1 MTYATTGAGSRGPVG
16 LVLTAGGARGAYQ
29 AGVLKR
35 VGERLSRYS
44 PKSPFAIVAGA
55 SAGAING
62 AAVAAYSDQF
72 AEGTL
77 RLSVLWS
84 ALTAEQ
90 VYRTDLRAI
99 LGNVV
104 RAGLDFGLGAWFGA
118 GRVAA
123 LLDAAPLRTL
133 LAREL
138 PLAGIGR
145 AIESGDLSAIAITAS
160 GYHSGI
166 SYIFV
171 QGAPGHPVWR
181 KSRRIVLPAEITVDH
196 ICASAAIPLVFPP
209 VALSTGER
217 SAWFG
222 DGAMRLT
229 HPLSPAIRLGAER
242 ILAIGVRCAGA
253 AETLAERETEPAEG
267 VLAAMPRRPPLAQIM
282 GVFLNAIFLDHL
294 DADLDHLV
302 RMNAFVK
309 AYESATGEPPA
320 QSDLVEPMRVV
331 EPLIVSP
338 SVDLA
343 EIADEL
349 SYRMPRTLRMA
360 LSGLGEPDPRSA
372 DLNSYLLFEPEY
384 ARALID
390 IGYHDANMR
399 IDEIEAFLMDEAP
412 ATRQRV
418 AATAIRPRRV
428 PRRT

>member
-1 MTYATTGAGSRGPVG
+1 MAYSTAGGASHGPVG

-35 VGERLSRYS
+35 IGERLDRYS
-44 PKSPFAIVAGA
+44 SRSPFAIVAGA

-72 AEGTL
+72 AVGTM

-90 VYRTDLRAI
+90 VYRVDLRAI
-99 LGNVV
+99 LGNAM
-104 RAGLDFGLGAWFGA
+104 RAGLDFGLGPWLGA
-118 GRVAA
+118 GRLAA

-138 PLAGIGR
+138 PLEGIGR
-145 AIESGDLSAIAITAS
+145 AIDRGDLSAIAITAS

-171 QGAPGHPVWR
+171 QGAPGHATWR
-181 KSRRIVLPAEITVDH
+181 KSRRIVIPAEITVDH

-242 ILAIGVRCAGA
+242 ILAIGVRCAGT
-253 AETLAERETEPAEG
+253 AETLAERETELGTGEQAT
-267 VLAAMPRRPPLAQIM
+267 MPRRPPLAQIM

-294 DADLDHLV
+294 DADIDHLM

-309 AYESATGEPPA
+309 ACENAAGGGPA
-320 QSDLVEPMRVV
+320 GQDLVEPMRVV
-331 EPLIVSP
+331 EPLIMAP

-372 DLNSYLLFEPEY
+372 DLNSYLLFDPEY

-399 IDEIEAFLMDEAP
+399 IDEIEAFLMGDKL
-412 ATRQRV
+412 T
-418 AATAIRPRRV
+418 
-428 PRRT
+428 

>member
-1 MTYATTGAGSRGPVG
+1 MVYSTTSGRPGGPVG

-35 VGERLSRYS
+35 IGERMGHYASR
-44 PKSPFAIVAGA
+44 SPFAIVAGA

-62 AAVAAYSDQF
+62 AAVAAYSDRF
-72 AEGTL
+72 SEGTL
-77 RLSVLWS
+77 RLALLWS

-99 LGNVV
+99 FGNAV
-104 RAGLDFGLGAWFGA
+104 RAGLDFGLGAWLGA

-123 LLDAAPLRTL
+123 LLDAAPLRAL
-133 LAREL
+133 LMREL
-138 PLAGIGR
+138 PLDGIGR
-145 AIESGDLSAIAITAS
+145 AIERGDLSAIAITAS

-209 VALSTGER
+209 VALSTGVR

-242 ILAIGVRCAGA
+242 ILAIGVRCAGT
-253 AETLAERETEPAEG
+253 AETLAERETEPGTGEQAS
-267 VLAAMPRRPPLAQIM
+267 MPRRPPLAQIM

-294 DADLDHLV
+294 DADLDHLM

-309 AYESATGEPPA
+309 TYESATGERPA

-331 EPLIVSP
+331 EPLVVSP

-349 SYRMPRTLRMA
+349 SYRMPRTLRLA

-390 IGYHDANMR
+390 IGYHDASDR
-399 IDEIEAFLMDEAP
+399 IDEIEAFLMGEAP
-412 ATRQRV
+412 AVRP
-418 AATAIRPRRV
+418 AATAIRSRSVRS
-428 PRRT
+428 